1 MLQGT
6 VSMRTIARRGHAG
19 DMGTD
24 KLLIYLLSIPKV
36 ESSNQRIH
44 TMIPCVTFFK
54 YKMTSHMFYSCH
66 NYNNKYLKK
75 TDHLCCFFFLS
86 LFFLLTQL
94 IKQIIQ
100 NEPIFYPNL
109 INLTRPGM
117 FAKFVFLQM
126 CVLSSQQVWQIL
138 FISMNS
144 SITHLIWLSHNP
156 THLNI
161 WVKWVKTHLVI

>member
-117 FAKFVFLQM
+117 FAKFVFLQI
-126 CVLSSQQVWQIL
+126 VRIKFIL
-138 FISMNS
+138 HSNTILNYRFFPKFKLLVNDKVNY
-144 SITHLIWLSHNP
+144 LI
-156 THLNI
+156 I
-161 WVKWVKTHLVI
+161 